1 MGEVVCGS
9 WGGYTAGELR
19 SRKAGEDEAALGI
32 LGGAETLQ
40 DASVVPAK
48 APIVL
53 ASAPGEGVGECIRL
67 IEFAAGRGGCKS
79 PKRGEN
85 DSRKTPIESVR
96 GDAADAP
103 VPSCVLK
110 IRVYACCGHN
120 IM

>member
-67 IEFAAGRGGCKS
+67 IEFAAGGGGCKA
-79 PKRGEN
+79 PKRGGAE
-85 DSRKTPIESVR
+85 SRKPPIESGR
-96 GDAADAP
+96 GDAGDARIP
-103 VPSCVLK
+103 RGVWK
-110 IRVYACCGHN
+110 IQV
-120 IM
+120 

>member
-67 IEFAAGRGGCKS
+67 IEFAAGRGGSNS
-79 PKRGEN
+79 PKRGEAG
-85 DSRKTPIESVR
+85 SRKPPIERGR
-96 GDAADAP
+96 GDAP
-103 VPSCVLK
+103 VARRPRDVLP
-110 IRVYACCGHN
+110 IRG
-120 IM
+120 